1 MDERQVDER
10 ALPDEDEISLDGML
24 GDNEPTSKWTAKAS
38 VFTSLFS
45 EGEYTLQLYQA
56 LHPDDTTT
64 TKDDLVLM
72 TLESHLLNQ
81 QYNDLGFLVGDRLI
95 ILAEAQSTWSEN
107 IVVRALMYVVQT
119 WYKYIK
125 RMKLDVYGRDK
136 VVLPKPE
143 LYVIYTGRS
152 PGSKPK
158 EVVLSKSIFGG
169 KTVDVECRVTV
180 LVDGKQG
187 DIISQYVRFCH
198 VLNEQVRLHGRTR
211 KAVDETI
218 KICQDE
224 GVLREFLERQRLE
237 VIDMML
243 ALFDQETMMRNHDA
257 AVEQK
262 GRKEGR
268 QETTALM
275 NYLWSNGRAEDARRA
290 SEDEAYLSELLGE
303 FASSA
308 DPA

>member
-1 MDERQVDER
+1 MVG
-10 ALPDEDEISLDGML
+10 LL
-24 GDNEPTSKWTAKAS
+24 G
-38 VFTSLFS
+38 
-45 EGEYTLQLYQA
+45 
-56 LHPDDTTT
+56 
-64 TKDDLVLM
+64 
-72 TLESHLLNQ
+72 
-81 QYNDLGFLVGDRLI
+81 
-95 ILAEAQSTWSEN
+95 
-107 IVVRALMYVVQT
+107 
-119 WYKYIK
+119 
-125 RMKLDVYGRDK
+125 
-136 VVLPKPE
+136 
-143 LYVIYTGRS
+143 
-152 PGSKPK
+152 
-158 EVVLSKSIFGG
+158 
-169 KTVDVECRVTV
+169 
-180 LVDGKQG
+180 
-187 DIISQYVRFCH
+187 
-198 VLNEQVRLHGRTR
+198 
-211 KAVDETI
+211 I

-308 DPA
+308 DSA